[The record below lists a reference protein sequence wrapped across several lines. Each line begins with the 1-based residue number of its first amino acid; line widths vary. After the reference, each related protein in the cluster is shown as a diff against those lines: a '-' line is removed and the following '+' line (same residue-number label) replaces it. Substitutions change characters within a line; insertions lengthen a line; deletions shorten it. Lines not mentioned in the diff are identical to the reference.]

1 MMPMR
6 QSYQMVDRLSS
17 DSGRTRTYDRLLRRQ
32 LLYPT
37 ELLSLEYLV
46 IIRCVD
52 CSVKFLRYL
61 SNTYSSPW
69 NRTSQILLIIQ
80 GIVKHKKRGVL
91 RPLCMPL
98 SRLLRLV
105 VQCLPLWVQSTLQ
118 TPGRWRMRRPVVR
131 CHGG

>member
-1 MMPMR
+1 M
-6 QSYQMVDRLSS
+6 L
-17 DSGRTRTYDRLLRRQ
+17 RT
-32 LLYPT
+32 
-37 ELLSLEYLV
+37 LEYPV
-46 IIRCVD
+46 IIQVSDKCVK
-52 CSVKFLRYL
+52 SLRYL

-80 GIVKHKKRGVL
+80 SIVKHKKRGVL
-91 RPLCMPL
+91 RPLYMPL